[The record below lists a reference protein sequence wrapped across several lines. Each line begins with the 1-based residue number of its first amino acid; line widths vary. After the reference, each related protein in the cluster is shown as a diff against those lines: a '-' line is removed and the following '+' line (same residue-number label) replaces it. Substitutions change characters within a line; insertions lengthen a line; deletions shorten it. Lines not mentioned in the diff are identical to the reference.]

1 MIYSLMLALKKY
13 NENILFSYSDIIYED
28 KIFDQFKKLNNNYIY
43 LPYIKNWEK
52 FGRLEKIFM
61 KM

>member
-28 KIFDQFKKLNNNYIY
+28 KIFDQFKN
-43 LPYIKNWEK
+43 
-52 FGRLEKIFM
+52 
-61 KM
+61 